1 MTTELIRSVV
11 FWFFTGAWVPLNA
24 GLDPGPFVAYFVSTD
39 TLWPIVLAPMN
50 IVTQR
55 DAAIL
60 KSLRKR
66 YQKAFELDDR
76 EATQQ
81 LFKEATY
88 LGISLEQLV
97 DHF

>member
-1 MTTELIRSVV
+1 MLLKPGSER
-11 FWFFTGAWVPLNA
+11 
-24 GLDPGPFVAYFVSTD
+24 GLSTDYFVSSD
-39 TLWPIVLAPMN
+39 TLWRTALAAMN

-76 EATQQ
+76 DATQQ
-81 LFKEATY
+81 LFKEAAY

-97 DHF
+97 DYFRI

>member
-1 MTTELIRSVV
+1 M
-11 FWFFTGAWVPLNA
+11 
-24 GLDPGPFVAYFVSTD
+24 AYFVSTD
-39 TLWPIVLAPMN
+39 TVWPTVLAPMN

-66 YQKAFELDDR
+66 YQKAFELGDR
-76 EATQQ
+76 DATQQ

>member
-1 MTTELIRSVV
+1 MPVK
-11 FWFFTGAWVPLNA
+11 P
-24 GLDPGPFVAYFVSTD
+24 GLDPGLSMAYFVSTD

-66 YQKAFELDDR
+66 YQKAFELDNRD
-76 EATQQ
+76 ATQQ

>member
-1 MTTELIRSVV
+1 
-11 FWFFTGAWVPLNA
+11 
-24 GLDPGPFVAYFVSTD
+24 
-39 TLWPIVLAPMN
+39 MN

-76 EATQQ
+76 DATQQ
-81 LFKEATY
+81 LFKEAAY

-97 DHF
+97 DYFRI